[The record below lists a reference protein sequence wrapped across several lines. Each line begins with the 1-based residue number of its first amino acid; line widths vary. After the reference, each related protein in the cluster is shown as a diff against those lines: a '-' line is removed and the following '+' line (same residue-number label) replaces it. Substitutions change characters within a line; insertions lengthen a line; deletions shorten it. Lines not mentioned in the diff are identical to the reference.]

1 MKILHL
7 DSNHPLMIKEL
18 TTLGFDNTEDFTSTK
33 AEVEAKIHHYD
44 GVIIRSRFKIDKAFL
59 DHATRLKFIGRVGAG
74 LENIDVDYAQKKG
87 IQLYNAPE
95 GNRNAV
101 SEHALGMLLSLFN
114 KLRTAHDEVVNGQ
127 WRREENRGHELEGK
141 TLGIIGYGNTGKA
154 FAKKLSGFE
163 VEVLCYD
170 ILENLGDANAKQ
182 VSLKELKAKAEV
194 ISLHTPQTLK
204 TLGMVDAKFIESM
217 SKPFWLINTARGKS
231 VVTEDLVD
239 GLKSGK
245 ILGAG
250 LDVLEYEKTSFEDLF
265 SKEKDIPRAFRFLI
279 DAPNVVLSPH
289 VAGWTFES
297 HIKLAQT
304 IVDKI
309 HADFKVD

>member
-1 MKILHL
+1 
-7 DSNHPLMIKEL
+7 
-18 TTLGFDNTEDFTSTK
+18 LGFENTEDFTSTK

-44 GVIIRSRFKIDKAFL
+44 GVIIRSRFKIDKLFL
-59 DHATRLKFIGRVGAG
+59 DKATRLKFIGRVGAG
-74 LENIDVDYAQKKG
+74 LENIDVDYAQEKG

-141 TLGIIGYGNTGKA
+141 TVGIIGYGNTGKA

-163 VEVLCYD
+163 VEVLCFD

-194 ISLHTPQTLK
+194 ISLHTPQTPK
-204 TLGMVDAKFIESM
+204 TLGMIDAKFIESM
-217 SKPFWLINTARGKS
+217 SNPFWFINTARGKS

-265 SKEKDIPRAFRFLI
+265 SKEKDIPEAFRFLI

-297 HIKLAQT
+297 HVKLAQT
-304 IVDKI
+304 IVNKI

>member
-1 MKILHL
+1 MNILHL
-7 DSNHPLMIKEL
+7 DSNHPLMIEEL
-18 TTLGFDNTEDFTSTK
+18 TTLGFENTEDFTSTK

-44 GVIIRSRFKIDKAFL
+44 GVIIRSRFKIDKLFL
-59 DHATRLKFIGRVGAG
+59 DKATRLKFIGRVGAG

-114 KLRTAHDEVVNGQ
+114 KLRTAHDEVVNGK

-141 TLGIIGYGNTGKA
+141 TIGIIGYGNTGKA

-170 ILENLGDANAKQ
+170 ILENLGDTNAKQ

-194 ISLHTPQTLK
+194 ISLHTPQTPK
-204 TLGMVDAKFIESM
+204 TLGMIDAKFIESI
-217 SKPFWLINTARGKS
+217 SNPFWFINTARGKS

-265 SKEKDIPRAFRFLI
+265 SKEKDIPKAFRYLI

-309 HADFKVD
+309 QADFKVD